1 MSDLETEIHD
11 NALRP
16 AEHGI
21 GNAKIVER
29 STRDVILA
37 RDSGKAEAQ
46 TAKKNFGLVFGQFK
60 PGGTV

>member
-1 MSDLETEIHD
+1 MSDLATEIHD
-11 NALRP
+11 NAKRP

-29 STRDVILA
+29 STRDLIEA
-37 RDSGKAEAQ
+37 DKHGKAEAQ
-46 TAKKNFGLVFGQFK
+46 TGKSKFGLVFGQFK

>member
-1 MSDLETEIHD
+1 MADLATEIHD

-29 STRDVILA
+29 PLRDQIEVEKHV
-37 RDSGKAEAQ
+37 KAEAQ
-46 TAKKNFGLVFGQFK
+46 TAKKRFGVVSGTYI